1 MCADGIGY
9 NSDAPQAYAKLPT
22 HCSAGGA
29 GPNDMVCDQ
38 NSDIT
43 IDI

>member
-9 NSDAPQAYAKLPT
+9 NSGAPQASAKLPT

-29 GPNDMVCDQ
+29 GPKDMVCDQ
-38 NSDIT
+38 DSDIT